1 MSGSD
6 TASRRYAAFISCPY
20 QDRALARWLQR
31 SLERYVVPKTFRQLL
46 PDPKKRKISPVCR
59 DEDEFAASSDLGA
72 SIRAALDRSNALIV
86 LCSRNSAASLWVD
99 EEVKYFSANRGTAP
113 IIAVLIGS
121 EANESAKHPPPPFP
135 PSLAHGSII
144 PLAADFRPGAES
156 KRKALTRIAAGI
168 LGCEFEAFERRR
180 RRETFRRRTAIFGP
194 IVLALLLFTTALGW
208 VIQSTRSEEERSK
221 LRRAIEDSACSNVNF
236 IGSEAKRLEMLL
248 QNENERSHARQLRGS
263 AARIFEA
270 CVALYTSGH
279 TDFADDPQFVGTPD
293 WASDCH
299 LAPYGGRLISC
310 SEDRGEPLGP

>member
-1 MSGSD
+1 MMRSMSLGAPVHLNSGPPKQRY
-6 TASRRYAAFISCPY
+6 TAFVSYSR

-135 PSLAHGSII
+135 PS
-144 PLAADFRPGAES
+144 
-156 KRKALTRIAAGI
+156 
-168 LGCEFEAFERRR
+168 
-180 RRETFRRRTAIFGP
+180 
-194 IVLALLLFTTALGW
+194 
-208 VIQSTRSEEERSK
+208 
-221 LRRAIEDSACSNVNF
+221 
-236 IGSEAKRLEMLL
+236 
-248 QNENERSHARQLRGS
+248 
-263 AARIFEA
+263 
-270 CVALYTSGH
+270 
-279 TDFADDPQFVGTPD
+279 
-293 WASDCH
+293 
-299 LAPYGGRLISC
+299 
-310 SEDRGEPLGP
+310 